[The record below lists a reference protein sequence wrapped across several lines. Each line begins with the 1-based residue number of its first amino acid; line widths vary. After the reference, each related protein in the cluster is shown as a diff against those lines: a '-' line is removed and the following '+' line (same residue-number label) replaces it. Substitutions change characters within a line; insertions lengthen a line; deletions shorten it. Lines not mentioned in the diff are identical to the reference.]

1 MRLSVVERRD
11 RVALADDSADLD
23 PAIEPGA
30 VEQRG
35 IDRPRQQLLEVL
47 AGKVHP
53 SAAQHRLADLEALA
67 DEMIERHP
75 ESREIAAMFSGRNLN
90 LLAWKQRI
98 AAGDRV
104 EHFHFDERDLA
115 HVGFWRIGADA
126 IEIPIAFDPDRR
138 SAWLRRAPPSRATL
152 LRRYEYGAGGRT
164 SSSRLTRPL
173 VRGRRPTLRDRA
185 RRVLIPPP

>member
-1 MRLSVVERRD
+1 
-11 RVALADDSADLD
+11 
-23 PAIEPGA
+23 
-30 VEQRG
+30 
-35 IDRPRQQLLEVL
+35 
-47 AGKVHP
+47 
-53 SAAQHRLADLEALA
+53 
-67 DEMIERHP
+67 MIERHA
-75 ESREIAAMFSGRNLN
+75 ERGEIAAMFSGRNLN
-90 LLAWKQRI
+90 LLAWKRRV

-185 RRVLIPPP
+185 RRVLIPPPAATAVGRSRVRPPRSRRWSCVPSAARRARAMAGRDAWWRGYPT